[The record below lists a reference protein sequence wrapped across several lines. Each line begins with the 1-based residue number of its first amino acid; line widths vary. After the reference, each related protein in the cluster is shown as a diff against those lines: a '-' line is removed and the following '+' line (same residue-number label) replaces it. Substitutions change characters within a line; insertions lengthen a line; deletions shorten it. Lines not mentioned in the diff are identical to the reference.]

1 MHFDSQEDHHMHAF
15 HKMLVGA
22 VALAAFVPSAALAQG
37 ASNSGPGVPR
47 GQIEAAQYTV
57 EITGSNAVARHER
70 TRQWLTADRSH
81 TVTRAIPTGKLR
93 FEGATS
99 PFVEF
104 RFDAASDTLFVGK
117 GFKTP
122 PYLSQAQQ
130 AHLFAR
136 SVAGGCNRLTGE
148 TTFEGHNADVYTLVP
163 ATSGPCR
170 GDADVGQTIV
180 DKASGTILQRTMGEA
195 DGSFME
201 VDTLES
207 LQMLPLNHTTKKLL
221 AMRHHP
227 GAHVDRHTNSKASS

>member
-1 MHFDSQEDHHMHAF
+1 MHAF
-15 HKMLVGA
+15 PRMLAGA
-22 VALAAFVPSAALAQG
+22 VALAAFVPSTALAQG
-37 ASNSGPGVPR
+37 TSNSGPGVPR

-57 EITGSNAVARHER
+57 QITGSNAVARHER

-81 TVTRAIPTGKLR
+81 TLTRTIPTSKLR

-104 RFDAASDTLFVGK
+104 RFDAASNTLSIGK

-130 AHLFAR
+130 ARLFAQ
-136 SVAGGCNRLTGE
+136 SVASGCDRLTGE
-148 TTFEGHNADVYTLVP
+148 TTFEGHKADVYTLVP

-180 DKASGTILQRTMGEA
+180 DKATGTILQRTMGEA
-195 DGSFME
+195 DGSFTE

-207 LQMLPLNHTTKKLL
+207 LRMLPLNHTTKKLL
-221 AMRHHP
+221 AMRHLAGL
-227 GAHVDRHTNSKASS
+227 GAPRCAR

>member
-1 MHFDSQEDHHMHAF
+1 MHAF
-15 HKMLVGA
+15 HKLFVGA

-37 ASNSGPGVPR
+37 ASDSGPGVPR

-57 EITGSNAVARHER
+57 EITGSNAVARRER

-81 TVTRAIPTGKLR
+81 TVTRTIPTGRLR

-99 PFVEF
+99 PFAEF
-104 RFDAASDTLFVGK
+104 RFDAASNTLFVGK

-130 AHLFAR
+130 ARLFAQ
-136 SVAGGCNRLTGE
+136 SVASGCDRLTGE
-148 TTFEGHNADVYTLVP
+148 TTFEGHNADVYALVP

-170 GDADVGQTIV
+170 GDANVGQTIV
-180 DKASGTILQRTMGEA
+180 DNATGTILQRTMGEA

-201 VDTLES
+201 VDTLET
-207 LQMLPLNHTTKKLL
+207 LRMLPRNHTTKKLL
-221 AMRHHP
+221 AMRHHR
-227 GAHVDRHTNSKASS
+227 GASAHRKTNSGASS